1 MRPGQ
6 NSDSGASCA
15 TVPSCKLLLSIS
27 MKVGNGSF
35 EKKKDI
41 LVIADLLAYVLQA
54 LMGLG
59 ARGDRRWGYGGA
71 SITILTFYSQIN
83 LR

>member
-35 EKKKDI
+35 EKK
-41 LVIADLLAYVLQA
+41 
-54 LMGLG
+54 
-59 ARGDRRWGYGGA
+59 RHPRDRRPARIRPSGAHGFGCTWGQVVGVWGSLNYH
-71 SITILTFYSQIN
+71 IN
-83 LR
+83 LLLTN